1 MSIPWFLDLG
11 YRKGLKEMSEK
22 TICVGKRQ
30 TTLLSAI
37 VLVLSGIALVLSG
50 CGAGTPTKHPA
61 IPSAGIRLPSV
72 IGDNMVLQQGGQVPI
87 WGWADPCQKI
97 TITASWGGKWE
108 ATSDANGNWMVKI
121 KPGKAGGPYEMTI
134 SDGNPI
140 TLKNI
145 LVGEVWVC
153 SGQSNMEFPARQL
166 ANPAQETADANN
178 YPQIR
183 MFTVGKKVMYTPMAN
198 CQGHWL
204 VCSSR
209 TVVGFSAVGYFF
221 GRDLNKQLNVPI
233 GLIHTSWGGT
243 PAESWMSREYLEG
256 DPDFQPILDL
266 YAKTVANYPEL
277 KKKFDLETKQY
288 NEMAAKL
295 RAEGKPVPR
304 SQIYE
309 PIGPNHPYSPTG
321 LYNGMIAPLIPY
333 GIRGA
338 IWYQGESNAWR
349 AYQYRRLFPTMI
361 KCWRDKWQ
369 QGDFPFLFVQL
380 ANYMEVKS
388 EPTESEWAELREAQ
402 LMSLSVPNTG
412 MAVIIDV
419 GEANDIHPKNKQDV
433 GSRLALWT
441 LAKTYGKDVVYSG
454 PLYRSMEI
462 RGNSVILHFESVG
475 GGLIAGKGE
484 PLKGFA
490 IAGQDKKFVWA
501 DAKIE
506 GDTIVVSSDK
516 IAEPVA
522 VRYGWADN
530 PVCNLYNKEG
540 LPATPFRTDTWRGIT
555 DARR

>member
-1 MSIPWFLDLG
+1 
-11 YRKGLKEMSEK
+11 MSEK
-22 TICVGKRQ
+22 TICVGKKQ
-30 TTLLSAI
+30 TILLSAI
-37 VLVLSGIALVLSG
+37 VLVLSGVVL
-50 CGAGTPTKHPA
+50 ADV
-61 IPSAGIRLPSV
+61 RLPSV
-72 IGDNMVLQQGGQVPI
+72 IGDNMVLQQGSSVPI
-87 WGWADPCQKI
+87 WGWADPYEKV
-97 TITASWGGKWE
+97 TITASWGSGKWE
-108 ATSDANGNWMVKI
+108 TTAGQDGKWMVKI
-121 KPGKAGGPYEMTI
+121 EPGKAGGPYEMTI
-134 SDGNPI
+134 DCNNPI
-140 TLKNI
+140 TLKNV

-153 SGQSNMEFPARQL
+153 SGQSNMEFPIRQL
-166 ANPAQETADANN
+166 ANPAQDIAEANN

-183 MFTVGKKVMYTPMAN
+183 MFTVGKKVMYTPMTN
-198 CQGHWL
+198 CQGRWL
-204 VCSSR
+204 VCSSH

-243 PAESWMSREYLEG
+243 PAESWMSREYLAG

-266 YAKTVANYPEL
+266 YARTVANYPEL

-295 RAEGKPVPR
+295 KAEGKPVPK

-309 PIGPNHPYSPTG
+309 PIGEGHQYSPTG
-321 LYNGMIAPLIPY
+321 LYNGMVVPLIPY
-333 GIRGA
+333 SIRGA

-412 MAVIIDV
+412 MAVIIDI
-419 GEANDIHPKNKQDV
+419 GEANDVHPKNKQDV
-433 GSRLALWT
+433 GKRLALWA
-441 LAKTYGKDVVYSG
+441 LAKTYKKDVVYSG
-454 PLYRSMEI
+454 PLYKSMEV

-506 GDTIVVSSDK
+506 GDTIVVSSGK
-516 IAEPVA
+516 VSEPVA
-522 VRYGWADN
+522 VRYAWADN

-540 LPATPFRTDTWRGIT
+540 LPASPFRTDTWRGIT